1 MAMDMSVGMRIA
13 ASVTGGSS
21 VDDLRKS
28 VDNLNKSAGGIEG
41 AFKTA
46 GTAIKAFIGIEA
58 VRQVATY
65 AMTLMNA
72 ADALDELSQRT
83 GVNAELLSQLSQSAK
98 MSGVSIEAV
107 ATGLKKLSVN
117 MVEAQNGSKEA
128 ARGFQALRLDPRQFK
143 NSEEALAAVADRF
156 EQMEDGANKIAIAQ
170 ALMGKSGEANI
181 PWLNQGSEAMKKY
194 ASVFSSGFMGMSAQF
209 TDQLDIM
216 GFNFQRVSAGVLEK
230 FLPTMNQV
238 FQSFNALT
246 ATKSEFIGFFDLL
259 AEGFRQI
266 AALAQIVVA
275 GIRQTLELLSTAYD
289 ASAFALS
296 GQLGAAGARLKE
308 GYNNILDIGKQGIDQ
323 FKALQKDSLIF
334 GAGSTQ
340 EIMARQRDA
349 AGANSSSRPKN
360 FNPDMSGFGGAAK
373 TVKTIEEQEQDRIRK
388 FVVAQER
395 ANEKRR
401 DELEAVNM
409 TTVEYQK
416 MVAVK
421 EIEARSAELAVGMM
435 DKNKEELAKQTALLK
450 EQTAAMIELEYTTK
464 RSFEY
469 GMKTAIKS
477 YADELGN
484 VAKQTQETMTKA
496 FKGMEDALVNFV
508 MTGKMDF
515 KSLANSIISDLA
527 RIAIRTMILK
537 PILGSFGLTAFAD
550 GGVMTG
556 QGEMPLKRYATG
568 GIASTPQLAMFGE
581 GSQPEAFV
589 PLPDGRTI
597 PVTMNGGGSTNNV
610 TVNVSVD
617 GSNASTEAS
626 GTEAAHLGNAISKA
640 VQNELIKQQRPGGL
654 LYAR

>member
-65 AMTLMNA
+65 AMSLMNT
-72 ADALDELSQRT
+72 ADALGEMSERT
-83 GVNAELLSQLSQSAK
+83 GVAVETLNKFYESAK
-98 MSGVSIEAV
+98 LGGTSIEAV
-107 ATGLKKLSVN
+107 AGGLRKLSVN
-117 MVEAQNGSKEA
+117 LTAAQNGSESA
-128 ARGFQALRLDPRQFK
+128 ARGFQALRLDPKSF
-143 NSEEALAAVADRF
+143 NSVEEAMAAISDRF
-156 EQMEDGANKIAIAQ
+156 AKMEDGANKVAIAN
-170 ALMGKSGEANI
+170 ALLGKSGSELI
-181 PWLNQGSEAMKKY
+181 IFLNQGSAAMAKF
-194 ASVFSSGFMGMSAQF
+194 SGVFSPQFIGMSANF
-209 TDQLDIM
+209 NDQLDIM
-216 GFNFQRVSAGVLEK
+216 SFNFQRVAASTLEK
-230 FLPTMNQV
+230 FLPTINQV

-246 ATKSEFIGFFDLL
+246 ATKSDFIGFFDLL

-275 GIRQTLELLSTAYD
+275 SIRQMLELVSTAYD

-296 GQLGAAGARLKE
+296 GQLDAAGARLKE
-308 GYNNILDIGKQGIDQ
+308 GFKNILDIGKQGIDQ

-334 GAGSTQ
+334 GSGSAQ

-349 AGANSSSRPKN
+349 AGANANQRRSG
-360 FNPDMSGFGGAAK
+360 FNPDMSFLGAEAK
-373 TVKTIEEQEQDRIRK
+373 TIKTLDEQEQDRIRK
-388 FVVAQER
+388 FIVNQER

-401 DELEAVNM
+401 DELKAVEM

-435 DKNKEELAKQTALLK
+435 DKNKEELAKQTELLK

-464 RSFEY
+464 RTFEY
-469 GMKTAIKS
+469 GAKSAIKS

-484 VAKQTQETMTKA
+484 VAKQTQEAMTKA

-515 KSLANSIISDLA
+515 KSLANSIIQDLA
-527 RIAIRTMILK
+527 RIAIRTMVLK
-537 PILGSFGLTAFAD
+537 PILGSMGMTAFAN
-550 GGVMTG
+550 GGIMTG
-556 QGEMPLKRYATG
+556 AGEMPLKKYATG
-568 GIASTPQLAMFGE
+568 GIATTPQLALFGE

-597 PVTMNGGGSTNNV
+597 PVTMSGGGSTNNV
-610 TVNVSVD
+610 TVNVAVD
-617 GSNASTEAS
+617 GSNASTQAS
-626 GTEAAHLGNAISKA
+626 GTEAAQLGNAISKA